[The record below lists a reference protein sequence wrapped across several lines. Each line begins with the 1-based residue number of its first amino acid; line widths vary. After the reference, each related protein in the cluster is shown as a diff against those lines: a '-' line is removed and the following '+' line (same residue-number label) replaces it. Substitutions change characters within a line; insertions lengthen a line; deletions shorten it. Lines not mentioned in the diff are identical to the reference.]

1 MQFIA
6 AYCNLIFFIV
16 TSSESLR
23 KMLDVVCIGEILV
36 DMIPS
41 KPGSYVEVPS
51 FLKNFGGAPFN
62 VAIGV
67 SRLGKK
73 AGAIAA
79 VGSDPFGEFLIHTLK
94 ENSVDTSQIAVKRA
108 RTTLAFV
115 QLEPSGERS
124 FFFYREPWVLTADT
138 MLSPEDV
145 DPKYV
150 AQAKILHTSGVAL
163 TSEPERSAVFKA
175 IKVAKEHGVMFAF
188 DPNLRLDLW
197 REEEKMCKTYER
209 AFKVA
214 DIIFLAREEAEYFFG
229 TAEPRSLANQ
239 VLNKYSEVKYVA
251 LKLGAKGAYVR
262 VRDGEEAYEPA
273 FKVKV
278 VDTTGAGDAWAA
290 AFEVALLE
298 RMPLKKAI
306 RFANAVAALKCTGYG
321 AISNLPTREKAV
333 SFMEKYG
340 DSVE

>member
-6 AYCNLIFFIV
+6 ACCNLIFLIV
-16 TSSESLR
+16 ISSESLR

-79 VGSDPFGEFLIHTLK
+79 VGSDPFGKFLIHTLK
-94 ENSVDTSQIAVKRA
+94 ENSVDTSQIAIKKA

-138 MLSPEDV
+138 LLSPEDV
-145 DPKYV
+145 NPKYV

-197 REEEKMCKTYER
+197 RAEEIMRKTYEK
-209 AFKVA
+209 AFRMA
-214 DIIFLAREEAEYFFG
+214 DIIFLAKEEAEYFFG
-229 TAEPRSLANQ
+229 TAEPKKLTNL
-239 VLNKYSEVKYVA
+239 VLKKCPDVKYVA
-251 LKLGAKGAYVR
+251 LKLGAEGAYVR
-262 VRDGEEAYEPA
+262 IRSGEEAYVPA

-298 RMPLKKAI
+298 HMSLREAV
-306 RFANAVAALKCTGYG
+306 RFSNAVAALKCTGYG
-321 AISNLPTREKAV
+321 AISNLPNKELAT
-333 SFMEKYG
+333 SFMKKYADNG
-340 DSVE
+340 E